1 MGASGVI
8 IAPLEAE
15 FGWSNADISSAMAV
29 RLALYGLVGPF
40 AAALINRIG
49 ARAVVGVAVTL
60 IAIGVA
66 GTASMRHLWQ
76 LELFWGVI
84 VGLGSGM
91 TALVLGATV
100 ATRWFSARR
109 GLAVGL
115 LTASN
120 ATGQLVFLPLL
131 AAVSGHWG
139 WRAALAV
146 VVAILVVALVFALA
160 LLRDRPADVGLPPYG
175 EHAIVPA
182 PKAKAGFAS
191 LASAPLVALREGAK
205 NRVFWVLFATFFV
218 CGLST
223 NGLIQ
228 THWITLCGDY
238 GVAPVGA
245 ASILAVIGVF
255 DFFGTILSGWLSDRY
270 DNRWLLFF
278 YYGLR
283 GLSLIY
289 LPFTDFSVVSLSL
302 FAVFYGLDWVATVPP
317 TVRLAADAF
326 GPERAN
332 VTFGWIFAAHQLGAA
347 TRRLWRRGC
356 AHGARELPAG
366 GLCRRN
372 GLPDRIGLGHD
383 ARPAAPPRK
392 RLPKRLASYGD
403 VRPRSTPRQ
412 TVRPR
417 SWRGSEIDPRQMF
430 APALI
435 VGLDRRMVRRIRRRR
450 GDCHAGGRKTSRDI
464 QLGRGETEPPLFPSG
479 AARLWR

>member
-1 MGASGVI
+1 
-8 IAPLEAE
+8 
-15 FGWSNADISSAMAV
+15 
-29 RLALYGLVGPF
+29 
-40 AAALINRIG
+40 
-49 ARAVVGVAVTL
+49 
-60 IAIGVA
+60 
-66 GTASMRHLWQ
+66 MRHLWQ

-146 VVAILVVALVFALA
+146 VVAILVVALAFALA
-160 LLRDRPADVGLPPYG
+160 LLRNRPADVGLPPYG

-182 PKAKAGFAS
+182 PKTNAGFAS
-191 LASAPLVALREGAK
+191 LVSAPLVALRDGAK
-205 NRVFWVLFATFFV
+205 NRVFWVLFATFFI

-228 THWITLCGDY
+228 THWITLCGDF

-245 ASILAVIGVF
+245 ASILAMIGVF

-347 TRRLWRRGC
+347 T
-356 AHGARELPAG
+356 AAFGAGA
-366 GLCRRN
+366 
-372 GLPDRIGLGHD
+372 
-383 ARPAAPPRK
+383 ARTE
-392 RLPKRLASYGD
+392 LASYL
-403 VRPRSTPRQ
+403 
-412 TVRPR
+412 
-417 SWRGSEIDPRQMF
+417 
-430 APALI
+430 PAVYVAGTACLI
-435 VGLDRRMVRRIRRRR
+435 ASALVMTLAQPRRR
-450 GDCHAGGRKTSRDI
+450 
-464 QLGRGETEPPLFPSG
+464 E
-479 AARLWR
+479 AALA

>member
-1 MGASGVI
+1 
-8 IAPLEAE
+8 
-15 FGWSNADISSAMAV
+15 
-29 RLALYGLVGPF
+29 
-40 AAALINRIG
+40 
-49 ARAVVGVAVTL
+49 
-60 IAIGVA
+60 
-66 GTASMRHLWQ
+66 
-76 LELFWGVI
+76 
-84 VGLGSGM
+84 
-91 TALVLGATV
+91 V
-100 ATRWFSARR
+100 ATRWVSARR

-131 AAVSGHWG
+131 AGVSGHWG

-146 VVAILVVALVFALA
+146 VVAILVVALAFALA

-182 PKAKAGFAS
+182 PKTNAGFAS
-191 LASAPLVALREGAK
+191 LVSAPLVALRDGAK
-205 NRVFWVLFATFFV
+205 NRVFWVLFATFFI

-228 THWITLCGDY
+228 THWITLCGDF

-245 ASILAVIGVF
+245 ASILAMIGVF

-347 TRRLWRRGC
+347 T
-356 AHGARELPAG
+356 AAFGAGA
-366 GLCRRN
+366 
-372 GLPDRIGLGHD
+372 
-383 ARPAAPPRK
+383 ARTE
-392 RLPKRLASYGD
+392 LASYL
-403 VRPRSTPRQ
+403 
-412 TVRPR
+412 
-417 SWRGSEIDPRQMF
+417 
-430 APALI
+430 PAVYVAGTACLI
-435 VGLDRRMVRRIRRRR
+435 ASALVMTLAQPRRR
-450 GDCHAGGRKTSRDI
+450 
-464 QLGRGETEPPLFPSG
+464 E
-479 AARLWR
+479 AALA

>member
-1 MGASGVI
+1 MIANRLATALAARNIHYGWVALGATFLVMLATAGAMGASGVI

-15 FGWSNADISSAMAV
+15 FGWSNADISSALAV
-29 RLALYGLVGPF
+29 RLALYGLMGPF
-40 AAALINRIG
+40 AAALINRFG
-49 ARAVVGVAVTL
+49 MRPVVGLAVGL

-66 GTASMRHLWQ
+66 GAVGMRQLWQ
-76 LELFWGVI
+76 FELFWGVI

-109 GLAVGL
+109 GLAIGL

-131 AAVSGHWG
+131 AYVSQHWG
-139 WRAALAV
+139 WRAALGL
-146 VVAILVVALVFALA
+146 VVAILAVALAFAMA

-175 EHAIVPA
+175 EHAVAPA
-182 PKAKAGFAS
+182 PKANSGLAS
-191 LASAPLVALREGAK
+191 LASAPLVALRDAAGS
-205 NRVFWVLFATFFV
+205 RVFWVLFATFFV

-245 ASILAVIGVF
+245 AGILAVIGVF
-255 DFFGTILSGWLSDRY
+255 DFVGTILSGWLSDRY

-289 LPFTDFSVVSLSL
+289 LPYTDFSVVSLSL

-317 TVRLAADAF
+317 TVRIAADSF
-326 GPERAN
+326 GERAN

-347 TRRLWRRGC
+347 T
-356 AHGARELPAG
+356 AAFGAGA
-366 GLCRRN
+366 
-372 GLPDRIGLGHD
+372 
-383 ARPAAPPRK
+383 ARTE
-392 RLPKRLASYGD
+392 LASYL
-403 VRPRSTPRQ
+403 
-412 TVRPR
+412 
-417 SWRGSEIDPRQMF
+417 
-430 APALI
+430 PALY
-435 VGLDRRMVRRIRRRR
+435 VAGGACLVASALVMTLSQPRRR
-450 GDCHAGGRKTSRDI
+450 
-464 QLGRGETEPPLFPSG
+464 E
-479 AARLWR
+479 AALA

>member
-1 MGASGVI
+1 MISNRLAAYLAMRRVHYGWAVLGATFLVMLATAGAMGASGVI

-15 FGWSNADISSAMAV
+15 FGWSNADISSALAF
-29 RLALYGLVGPF
+29 RLALYGLTGPF

-131 AAVSGHWG
+131 AAVSQHWG
-139 WRAALAV
+139 WRSALAL

-160 LLRDRPADVGLPPYG
+160 LLRDRPADVGLPPFG

-182 PKAKAGFAS
+182 PKATAGFAS
-191 LASAPLVALREGAK
+191 LASAPVAALRQGAK
-205 NRVFWVLFATFFV
+205 DRVFWVLFATFFI

-228 THWITLCGDY
+228 THWITLCGDF

-245 ASILAVIGVF
+245 AGILAVIGVF

-317 TVRLAADAF
+317 TVRLAADAL
-326 GPERAN
+326 GLERVN

-347 TRRLWRRGC
+347 C
-356 AHGARELPAG
+356 AAFGAGE
-366 GLCRRN
+366 
-372 GLPDRIGLGHD
+372 
-383 ARPAAPPRK
+383 ARTE
-392 RLPKRLASYGD
+392 LASYL
-403 VRPRSTPRQ
+403 
-412 TVRPR
+412 
-417 SWRGSEIDPRQMF
+417 
-430 APALI
+430 PAVYVAGTACLI
-435 VGLDRRMVRRIRRRR
+435 ASALVMTLAQPRRR
-450 GDCHAGGRKTSRDI
+450 
-464 QLGRGETEPPLFPSG
+464 ETAL
-479 AARLWR
+479 A

>member
-1 MGASGVI
+1 
-8 IAPLEAE
+8 
-15 FGWSNADISSAMAV
+15 
-29 RLALYGLVGPF
+29 
-40 AAALINRIG
+40 
-49 ARAVVGVAVTL
+49 
-60 IAIGVA
+60 
-66 GTASMRHLWQ
+66 
-76 LELFWGVI
+76 
-84 VGLGSGM
+84 M

-120 ATGQLVFLPLL
+120 ATGQLLFLPLL
-131 AAVSGHWG
+131 AAVSEHWG
-139 WRAALAV
+139 WRAAFALV
-146 VVAILVVALVFALA
+146 VLILVVALVFALA

-175 EHAIVPA
+175 EYAIVPA
-182 PKAKAGFAS
+182 PKANAGFAS
-191 LASAPLVALREGAK
+191 LASAPLVALRDGAK
-205 NRVFWVLFATFFV
+205 TRIFWVLFATFFI

-238 GVAPVGA
+238 GVAPIGA

-289 LPFTDFSVVSLSL
+289 LPFSDFSIVSLSL

-326 GPERAN
+326 GERAN

-347 TRRLWRRGC
+347 T
-356 AHGARELPAG
+356 AAFGAGA
-366 GLCRRN
+366 
-372 GLPDRIGLGHD
+372 
-383 ARPAAPPRK
+383 ARSE
-392 RLPKRLASYGD
+392 LASYL
-403 VRPRSTPRQ
+403 
-412 TVRPR
+412 
-417 SWRGSEIDPRQMF
+417 
-430 APALI
+430 PAVYVAGTACLI
-435 VGLDRRMVRRIRRRR
+435 ASALVMTLAQPRRR
-450 GDCHAGGRKTSRDI
+450 
-464 QLGRGETEPPLFPSG
+464 
-479 AARLWR
+479 AAALA